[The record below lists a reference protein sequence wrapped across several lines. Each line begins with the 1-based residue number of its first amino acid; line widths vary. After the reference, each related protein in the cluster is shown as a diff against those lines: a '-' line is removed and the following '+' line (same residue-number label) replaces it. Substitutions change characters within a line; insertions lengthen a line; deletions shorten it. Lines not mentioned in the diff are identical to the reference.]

1 MGREIDIFLSVIL
14 AMLMGGV
21 VGVER
26 ESANK
31 PAGLR
36 TNMLVAGAAAFI
48 VHLADLLVQRSM
60 ASGAADPL
68 RVIEAVVTGVSFIG
82 AGTIIR
88 RSEDLEVEGLT
99 TAATLLFTSALGM
112 AVALG
117 EPWLAAALTVLVIA
131 TLRVL
136 VFLEK
141 RMPKQPKKSERI

>member
-1 MGREIDIFLSVIL
+1 MAVDIFLSILL
-14 AMLMGGV
+14 AMLLGSLI
-21 VGVER
+21 GVER

-48 VHLADLLVQRSM
+48 VHLADLLAQRSM
-60 ASGAADPL
+60 AEGAGDPL

-82 AGTIIR
+82 AGTILR

-99 TAATLLFTSALGM
+99 TAATLLFTAALGM

-117 EPWLAAALTVLVIA
+117 EPWLAAGLTALVIV
-131 TLRVL
+131 TLRALGL
-136 VFLEK
+136 VEK
-141 RMPKQPKKSERI
+141 RIPKLQKDTERR